1 MDTRQY
7 IGARYVPKFFENSAT
22 GDSTWASN
30 TPYEPLTMVLWN
42 SVVYTSK
49 KNVPASVGNPAKNAS
64 YWVATSNAS
73 EQIAQL
79 AEQVAA
85 LEETVDGV
93 SDSVDGIE
101 DKFGA
106 NGALKVSAGGTGGT
120 TGNAACANIGA
131 VKKSGDSMTGNLAI
145 EGTGDIKFEVINDTS
160 STALQMTAG
169 NGGSHGLW
177 SVGYYN
183 GNNFVSDGAWLARRA
198 PVSGNFIVAGNVA
211 VKTSTIAAGAT
222 LTYTFPSQSNHGF
235 VFVSGNG
242 SNTHGIAAIDTYN
255 DGEVA
260 NAFIMVAATAM
271 EINKSA
277 NQVTIKNNSAAYVYL
292 VYIGCIGN
300 GPVVS

>member
-1 MDTRQY
+1 MATRQY

-30 TPYEPLTMVLWN
+30 TTYEPLTMVMWN

-49 KNVPASVGNPAKNAS
+49 KYVPASVGNPAENAA

-85 LEETVDGV
+85 LEDTVDDV
-93 SDSVDGIE
+93 SDSVGDIE

-131 VKKSGDSMTGNLAI
+131 VKKSGDTMSGNLVG
-145 EGTGDIKFEVINDTS
+145 EGTGDIKIAVKNDTS
-160 STALQMTAG
+160 SVELQMTAG
-169 NGGSHGLW
+169 DAGSHGLW
-177 SVGYYN
+177 SPGYYD
-183 GNNFVSDGAWLARRA
+183 GNNFVSNGAWLGRRA
-198 PVSGNFIVAGNVA
+198 PTSGNFILAGNVA
-211 VKTSTIAAGAT
+211 VKTNTIGAGAT

-235 VFVSGNG
+235 VFVSGNA

-260 NAFIMVAATAM
+260 NAFVMVAATSM

-277 NQVTIKNNSAAYVYL
+277 NQVTIKNNSSAYVYII
-292 VYIGCIGN
+292 YIGCIGN
-300 GPVVS
+300 GPIAS